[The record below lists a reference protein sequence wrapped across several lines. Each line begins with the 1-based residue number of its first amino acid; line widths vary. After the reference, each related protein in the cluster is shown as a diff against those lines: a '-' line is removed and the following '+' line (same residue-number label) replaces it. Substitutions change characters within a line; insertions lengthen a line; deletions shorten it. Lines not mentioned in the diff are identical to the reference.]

1 MSSDFASDL
10 LFEDLIGQP
19 LAVSLLQSVLRK
31 ERIAPAY
38 LFSGPQGVG
47 RRLAAFRFFEGV
59 LTGGNHNNRERRR
72 LEEFNHPDLLWVEP
86 TYLHQG
92 RLVPISNA
100 EQEGVSRRSPPQ
112 IRLEQIRGVT
122 QFVGRQPIESS
133 RGMVF
138 IDSVESMAEGAS
150 NALLKTLE
158 EPGNGLLILLS
169 TNPERLLPTI
179 RSRCQNIFF
188 TRLDFQAL
196 RKVLGSKKDHEHSL
210 KILET
215 DQPELLGL
223 AGGSPGAL
231 LQHLQVL
238 EEVPKDLWTRLR
250 MPLKTP
256 MEALILARD
265 LTEGL
270 NGEQQLWVVDWLQL
284 YLWRQDHDPS
294 SVRRLDRLRMH
305 LRRFVQPRLAWEVAL
320 LDLIS
325 EF

>member
-1 MSSDFASDL
+1 MSSDLVADL
-10 LFEDLIGQP
+10 LFEDLIGHP

-47 RRLAAFRFFEGV
+47 RRLAALRFFEGV
-59 LTGGNHNNRERRR
+59 LTGGHHDKRERRR

-92 RLVPISNA
+92 RLVPVSNA

-122 QFVGRQPIESS
+122 QFVSRQPIESS

-138 IDSVESMAEGAS
+138 IDSVEAMAEGAS

-179 RSRCQNIFF
+179 RSRCQNILFN
-188 TRLDFQAL
+188 RLDFPSL
-196 RKVLGSKKDHEHSL
+196 RKVLDIKKESENSL
-210 KILET
+210 EVLET

-231 LQHLQVL
+231 LQHLQAL

-250 MPLKTP
+250 MPTKNP
-256 MEALILARD
+256 MEALTLAKD
-265 LTEGL
+265 LTDEL
-270 NGEQQLWVVDWLQL
+270 NGEQQLWVVDWLQQ
-284 YLWRQDHDPS
+284 YLWSQYHDPS
-294 SVRRLDRLRMH
+294 PVRRLDRLRRH
-305 LRRFVQPRLAWEVAL
+305 LRRFVQPRLAWEAAL
-320 LDLIS
+320 LELLP
-325 EF
+325 EV